1 MNATRRWRD
10 VWTSPGE
17 RLIVQARD
25 EEGWTRHR
33 ILSNSEGDGAVAVVA
48 DGSRVLFIKAERPA
62 IERSLWELPRGQADT
77 ADSSPEA
84 TAARELFEETG
95 MVAIESLLL
104 GQIWAE
110 SGLSGD
116 AVNVVVIHVDP
127 RAERADAEYPTMRWI
142 DTGSI
147 GQEIANNQIRDGISI
162 AALALAWAKGKLSTA
177 APAIEVEQSPAAKE
191 PRRGRDTDGTR
202 LRR

>member
-33 ILSNSEGDGAVAVVA
+33 FLSNSEGDGAVALVV
-48 DGSRVLFIKAERPA
+48 DRSRILFINAERPA
-62 IERSLWELPRGQADT
+62 ISRSLWELPRGQADT

-84 TAARELFEETG
+84 TAARELLEETG
-95 MVAIESLLL
+95 LVAVESNLL
-104 GQIWAE
+104 GQVWAE

-116 AVNVVVIHVDP
+116 AVNVVLVRVDP
-127 RAERADAEYPTMRWI
+127 RAKRAESEYSALRWI
-142 DTGSI
+142 DMRRI
-147 GQEIANNQIRDGISI
+147 RAEIANNQIADGISI
-162 AALALAWAKGKLSTA
+162 SALALAWAKGKLSTA
-177 APAIEVEQSPAAKE
+177 DPILQVQQSPAAEE
-191 PRRGRDTDGTR
+191 PGRGQGAAEVGPIR
-202 LRR
+202 